1 MRPLEGHWTPGSL
14 LKWDAVH
21 QTQKKIAEAEG
32 KRNIEGDHLQAV
44 LQIVD
49 LTAVRNREESQGHD
63 LEISSFIHIRTRK
76 GTGIDL
82 AAAHHMDPSEN
93 AAVVDQEAEENH
105 IGLRDQDQ
113 RAERK
118 GHTHDLINV
127 LIAEAVKG
135 QVTEELVA
143 GPVIKKG
150 VKAEIKTK

>member
-1 MRPLEGHWTPGSL
+1 MVSSTFLKTSL

-76 GTGIDL
+76 GKLNSFCIY
-82 AAAHHMDPSEN
+82 
-93 AAVVDQEAEENH
+93 
-105 IGLRDQDQ
+105 R
-113 RAERK
+113 
-118 GHTHDLINV
+118 
-127 LIAEAVKG
+127 
-135 QVTEELVA
+135 
-143 GPVIKKG
+143 
-150 VKAEIKTK
+150 